1 MFHVKQK
8 IPRVLGAMCKRQ
20 LPEGNSTEV
29 TLSSPLLSLGTYKI
43 YKFVLKVKKKIFYKA
58 KLPPGGRR
66 GSYLHV
72 LHRREGGALVDCGPS
87 PPP

>member
-1 MFHVKQK
+1 MFQVKEK

-29 TLSSPLLSLGTYKI
+29 TLSSPLLSLGI
-43 YKFVLKVKKKIFYKA
+43 YNIHKFGPKVKKKIFYKA

-72 LHRREGGALVDCGPS
+72 PHRREGGALDEGALL